1 MEVPIKNVNIS
12 SDLRLKLW
20 KNRNIINLARKV
32 NNIVDIYTMIGQEIM
47 NTLVFLLLNKD

>member
-12 SDLRLKLW
+12 NDLRLKLW

-32 NNIVDIYTMIGQEIM
+32 NNIVDIYNDRSRNYEYTGFS
-47 NTLVFLLLNKD
+47 TPK